1 VRAGRGEGR
10 APYWLA
16 SLILS
21 DRIILLP
28 PLERTRKRKRLRT
41 VSSRG
46 YDLRIAEYDEP
57 AARGGE
63 GETRVHARENFKG
76 TAVPLTTSE
85 NSAARAKT
93 TLVSR
98 PPCYANS
105 GSPMKLRVISIAPR
119 LVTLNDR

>member
-1 VRAGRGEGR
+1 
-10 APYWLA
+10 LA
-16 SLILS
+16 RFAHSLGS
-21 DRIILLP
+21 NYIITAARENEKEKTAENSLLP
-28 PLERTRKRKRLRT
+28 RLR
-41 VSSRG
+41 SSNRG
-46 YDLRIAEYDEP
+46 IRRASSE
-57 AARGGE
+57 GGE